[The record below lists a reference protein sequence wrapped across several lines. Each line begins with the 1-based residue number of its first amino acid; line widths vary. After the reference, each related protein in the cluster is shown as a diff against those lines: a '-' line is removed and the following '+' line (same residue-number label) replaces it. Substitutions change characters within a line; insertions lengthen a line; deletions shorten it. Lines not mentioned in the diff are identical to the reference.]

1 MSHLDEGERL
11 KPFLWFTLY
20 ELMRLGAIGRV
31 TRIST
36 TGLSLRMGGSQQ
48 SASRHLRL
56 LERMGYISRRV
67 DQDGSLI
74 RVTPDGVK
82 MMEEVYRT
90 LRRHLDGAED
100 EVFEFKG
107 VVFSG
112 MFQGGYY
119 IAQEGY
125 AEQIRERFGFQPYP
139 GTLNLRLKGDDL
151 EKRRRLDML
160 PGVKLEGFKG
170 EERAFGGAR
179 GYPLTVNGEVEG
191 ALIVADRTS
200 YDLSVMEIISPVNLR
215 KSLGLEDGDMVT
227 ITLTDRQSDTG

>member
-1 MSHLDEGERL
+1 MSQLDEGGRL

-20 ELMRLGAIGRV
+20 ELMRLGAVGGV
-31 TRIST
+31 ARIST
-36 TGLSLRMGGSQQ
+36 TRLSLRMGGSQQ

-74 RVTPDGVK
+74 RVTRDGVR
-82 MMEEVYRT
+82 MLEEVYRA
-90 LRRHLDGAED
+90 LREYLDAVES
-100 EVFEFKG
+100 EVFDFEG

-119 IAQEGY
+119 ISQEGY
-125 AEQIRERFGFQPYP
+125 TKQIRAKLGFQPYP

-151 EKRRRLDML
+151 ERRWRLDML

-179 GYPLTVNGEVEG
+179 CYPLMVNGEVEG

-215 KSLGLEDGDMVT
+215 KSLGLEDGNTVT
-227 ITLTDRQSDTG
+227 VTLTARQQDTA